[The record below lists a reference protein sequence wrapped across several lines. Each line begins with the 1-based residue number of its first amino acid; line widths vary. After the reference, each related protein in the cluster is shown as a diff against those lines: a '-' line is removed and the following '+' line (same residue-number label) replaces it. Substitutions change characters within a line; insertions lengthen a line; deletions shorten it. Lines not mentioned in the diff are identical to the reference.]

1 MRRAACAVLLGLA
14 ACGKPEAADV
24 EIIGGPGASPGR
36 FAQPR
41 SAAVEPGGRCFVVDK
56 SGRVQRFSAAG
67 VVEKVWSTPAVEKGR
82 PAGLAWDP
90 RGALLVADTHYHR
103 VLRYSP
109 DGELLGGFGS
119 EGRGP
124 GQFIYPT
131 GVAVAPDGTTYVS
144 EFGGNDR
151 IQVFGPDGRFLR
163 AWGKYGEEPGQF
175 KRPQGIALAGDVLYV
190 ADAANHR
197 IQAFGSDG
205 RFLRQ
210 WDGVLYPYAVA
221 VEPGGHVLVAEY
233 GRHRISKFTPEGRL
247 VAAAGKAGDGPGE
260 LNTPWS
266 VLSAGDTVVVAD
278 SGNHWLQLWPAS
290 MLKGGPP

>member
-1 MRRAACAVLLGLA
+1 MRAALLLLLASCA
-14 ACGKPEAADV
+14 KPAADV
-24 EIIGGPGASPGR
+24 PVAVVGGPGASPGR
-36 FAQPR
+36 FSLPR
-41 SAAVEPGGRCFVVDK
+41 SLARDGQGRVYVVDK
-56 SGRVQRFSAAG
+56 SGRVQRFAADG
-67 VVEKVWSTPAVEKGR
+67 RFEHGWSTPAIEKGR

-90 RGALLVADTHYHR
+90 RGTLLVADTHYHR
-103 VLRYSP
+103 ILRYTP
-109 DGELLGGFGS
+109 DGAPAGEWGG
-119 EGRGP
+119 EGREP
-124 GQFIYPT
+124 GRFIYPT
-131 GVAVAPDGTTYVS
+131 GLAVAADGTVFVS

-151 IQVFGPDGRFLR
+151 IQVFGPDGRFQR
-163 AWGKYGEEPGQF
+163 AWGSYGEEPGRF

-197 IQAFGSDG
+197 IQVFGTDG

-210 WDGVLYPYAVA
+210 WDGVQYPYAVS

-233 GRHRISKFTPEGRL
+233 GRHRISRFTPEGRL

-278 SGNHWLQLWPAS
+278 SGNHRLQLWPAS
-290 MLKGGPP
+290 MLKGGAP